1 MGLRLSGGRRLRSPG
16 GEVARPT
23 TARVRQAVMNMLA
36 AELRGC
42 RWLELCGGSGVMA
55 CEALQRGA
63 AAVVLVEKDRRV
75 AAVARANLASVVA
88 ARAAAEGLAPSVLVV
103 EREVLRFLGRGA
115 IASGQ
120 EPFDVIYADPPWAA
134 ELHDALAEGVAAGG
148 WLAPGGRLV
157 WEAGRGTA
165 QSVPAGW
172 RERRRRAYG
181 ATELVVLELEKPLE
195 PPDALGNPP
204 SRNTVE
210 GFQP

>member
-1 MGLRLSGGRRLRSPG
+1 MVLRLSGGRRLRSPG

-55 CEALQRGA
+55 CEAVQRGA
-63 AAVVLVEKDRRV
+63 DAVVLVERDRRV
-75 AAVARANLASVVA
+75 AAVARANLAAVAA
-88 ARAAAEGLAPSVLVV
+88 ARAAAEGRAPSVRVV
-103 EREVLRFLGRGA
+103 EREAVRFLGRGA
-115 IASGQ
+115 AASG
-120 EPFDVIYADPPWAA
+120 EKPFDVIYADPPWAA
-134 ELHDALAEGVAAGG
+134 GLHMALAEAVAAGG
-148 WLAPGGRLV
+148 WLAPGGCLV

-165 QSVPAGW
+165 QSLPSGW

-181 ATELVVLELEKPLE
+181 ATELVVLELETPLAS
-195 PPDALGNPP
+195 PGPLGNPP
-204 SRNTVE
+204 CRNTVE